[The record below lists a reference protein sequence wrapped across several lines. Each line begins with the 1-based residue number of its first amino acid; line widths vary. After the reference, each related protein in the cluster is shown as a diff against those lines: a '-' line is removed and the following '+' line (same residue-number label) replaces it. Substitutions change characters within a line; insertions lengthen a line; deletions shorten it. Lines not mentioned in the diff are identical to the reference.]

1 MLNKN
6 RSNVDEIQLKFNWQS
21 VVTLTN
27 ILTTFCL
34 STIAWVFFR
43 AKTITDAFLYLQK
56 LFTNGDFTSQY
67 LKNER
72 YNYELIVMVMLFVF
86 VEWNNRDK
94 VEPISG
100 KYNTLKLALAL
111 LAILAFG
118 TYSDYKELLKN
129 KAIDAVLIATP
140 FNTHFEIAMAAVHA
154 GKHVYCEKTL
164 AKGIQEVEAL
174 VDKVSKSSVIFQT
187 GHQYHSSRLYKHVVE
202 LIKSDVIGN
211 VVSFECQWYRQGNW
225 RREVPEPQYERA
237 VNWRMYKEYSGG
249 MTAELSSHQIDFVN
263 WVLGENP
270 KKIMGTGGVDFWKDG
285 RETYDNTHLLFEYPS
300 GVKAKFNCLTSNIP
314 GGYQIKVIGTKGT
327 ITMSATKAWIHHY
340 KKPEMKAL
348 TEVDGVSGATKTSEY
363 NPEKGMS
370 INIEHLEPTK
380 QALIDFR
387 DSILENKQP
396 ISNVFTGANTAKAV
410 QMSLDAMYKDEIQ
423 YWKAN

>member
-1 MLNKN
+1 MNRRKFINKGGLATLGLIAT
-6 RSNVDEIQLKFNWQS
+6 SSAIGAVKFNGFS
-21 VVTLTN
+21 K
-27 ILTTFCL
+27 
-34 STIAWVFFR
+34 
-43 AKTITDAFLYLQK
+43 KTINIGVIGTGDRGCGLIPLLNDIEGVTVIAVCDILPFRLENGLLK
-56 LFTNGDFTSQY
+56 TNNKAKS
-67 LKNER
+67 
-72 YNYELIVMVMLFVF
+72 
-86 VEWNNRDK
+86 
-94 VEPISG
+94 
-100 KYNTLKLALAL
+100 
-111 LAILAFG
+111 
-118 TYSDYKELLKN
+118 YSDYKELLKN